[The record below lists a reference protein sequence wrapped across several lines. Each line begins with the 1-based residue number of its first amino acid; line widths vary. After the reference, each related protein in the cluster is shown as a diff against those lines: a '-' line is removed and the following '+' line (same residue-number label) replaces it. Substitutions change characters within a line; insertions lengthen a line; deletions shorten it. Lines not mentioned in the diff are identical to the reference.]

1 MYFRVIIFIILIYL
15 IFRVIKSMKRV
26 RLARGDSARVNHPR
40 VSGEDLI
47 EDPVCRT
54 HIPVSQ
60 AYTKEIAGKIYYF
73 CGKECCEKFMLS
85 KNG

>member
-1 MYFRVIIFIILIYL
+1 MFFRVIIFIILSFL
-15 IFRVIKSMKRV
+15 IFRVIKSMKRA
-26 RLARGDSARVNHPR
+26 RLERGNSERVIHPR
-40 VSGEDLI
+40 ASGEDLI
-47 EDPVCRT
+47 EDPVCRK

-60 AYTKEIAGKIYYF
+60 AYTKEIAGKTYYF

>member
-1 MYFRVIIFIILIYL
+1 MYFRVIVFIILIYL
-15 IFRVIKSMKRV
+15 IFRVIKSIKRV
-26 RLARGDSARVNHPR
+26 RLARGDSARDIHPR
-40 VSGEDLI
+40 ASGEDLI